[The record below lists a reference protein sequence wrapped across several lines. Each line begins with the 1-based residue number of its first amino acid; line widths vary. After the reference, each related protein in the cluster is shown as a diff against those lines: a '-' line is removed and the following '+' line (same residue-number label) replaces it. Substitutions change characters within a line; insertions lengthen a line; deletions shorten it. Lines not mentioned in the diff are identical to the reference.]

1 MHTCILYILHRFVD
15 GAELEGDLND
25 CYIDNPMAMAA
36 PCCLFAIA
44 YTVILILPHL
54 AVLRHD
60 ADKENKL

>member
-36 PCCLFAIA
+36 PGCLFAIA

>member
-36 PCCLFAIA
+36 PDCLFAIA